1 MTIRR
6 SAVKA
11 GRSLC
16 SAFYFRTSKGWNSP
30 YINHFISADT
40 VVASYANPQD
50 LNRFSYVNDNPLRYT
65 DPTGHAYCDLINS
78 QNKEDCNAGEWRIAT
93 SDVLHAHH
101 KKHITVNV
109 NAIVDPLAWEHI
121 AIGIFG
127 GMALIGTGVM
137 MIRAGVYACGLGP
150 VGCVVGVGLGIVPG
164 VLAVPGGLIVMYGG
178 VKFTEKY
185 LNDVFVVTP

>member
-1 MTIRR
+1 MTMTIRR

-16 SAFYFRTSKGWNSP
+16 SAFYFRASKGWNSP

-101 KKHITVNV
+101 KN
-109 NAIVDPLAWEHI
+109 
-121 AIGIFG
+121 
-127 GMALIGTGVM
+127 
-137 MIRAGVYACGLGP
+137 
-150 VGCVVGVGLGIVPG
+150 PG